1 MPDQETIERIQQE
14 VVSANKAKL
23 YERKKLLINTPEESP
38 MQVDENGDTIRQM
51 LGDTKTK
58 TKPEYTSAE
67 VKSKHHNWLRDQSI
81 NKELTLADYINVKH
95 KSLFERLKGFF
106 K

>member
-14 VVSANKAKL
+14 VHTSNKAKL

-51 LGDTKTK
+51 LGDTKKYSSKLSKETQDKMVEYVK
-58 TKPEYTSAE
+58 TN
-67 VKSKHHNWLRDQSI
+67 SKATLQDVI
-81 NKELTLADYINVKH
+81 KE
-95 KSLFERLKGFF
+95 FF
-106 K
+106 SK

>member
-14 VVSANKAKL
+14 VVSANKDRLYQATKKEVDNNKL
-23 YERKKLLINTPEESP
+23 
-38 MQVDENGDTIRQM
+38 QV
-51 LGDTKTK
+51 KP
-58 TKPEYTSAE
+58 KPEYTSAE
-67 VKSKHHNWLRDQSI
+67 VKSKHHNWLLDQSI
-81 NKELTLADYINVKH
+81 NKELTLADYINVEH

>member
-1 MPDQETIERIQQE
+1 MPDQPTIERIQQE

-51 LGDTKTK
+51 LGNTKKYSSKLSKETQDK
-58 TKPEYTSAE
+58 M
-67 VKSKHHNWLRDQSI
+67 VKFIENKSTATLKDIIKEFFSK
-81 NKELTLADYINVKH
+81 
-95 KSLFERLKGFF
+95 
-106 K
+106 